1 MSTLNNDGQAVTQ
14 ALIDNVLNTRFE
26 DIEPEVVDNTKRRI
40 LDMVGDIIGGA
51 KCPGNP
57 ELAALINGWKGKQEA
72 TIFGFGGKGPAHD
85 VALLNAIFG
94 RSFDRGPLTLIIEGD
109 GKPGTIYIDGK
120 PLRRFANHITETTVP
135 TALAMGETMNISGKE
150 LITAIVAGDDLA
162 ARLYIANDRTP
173 PGQASSPDLP
183 PAPMT
188 RGTTTTF
195 GSTAIAGIML
205 GLDHTQMNHAFGLA
219 MMLGGGGSVMFPG
232 QAPQTPKPL
241 KQGSTDNRQAAN
253 PGWLGIKDPFFLA
266 QMAAGGYEETVG
278 TKMSNGIEARNGINA
293 AQLAKAGWPGVKDP
307 FFGERGGY
315 YPGLLSCNRRERIT
329 RNLGKHH
336 IVEQVFKPWPGGRP
350 TNAPTEAALNIV
362 RKHDINPDDIT
373 EITLFLSPAA
383 AAVHYSKPYI
393 VGDYPTMSSL
403 WSFYFAVGSTLF
415 RKSSK
420 NENFTEEKIRDP
432 KLQALIRKVKLDN
445 LNKAEGIELQVKMKD
460 GQVFSEYVARA
471 LGEPYRP
478 MSRDDLVS
486 KFLEQVA
493 FSRLVLLK
501 QTKKLISLLEKLEEV
516 SDISEITN
524 LTFLKGN
531 GKKVIV

>member
-1 MSTLNNDGQAVTQ
+1 MSAEYRDGQAVTH

-26 DIEPEVVDNTKRRI
+26 DIEPEVIENTKRRI
-40 LDMVGDIIGGA
+40 LDMIGDIIGGTV
-51 KCPGNP
+51 CPGNP
-57 ELAALINGWKGKQEA
+57 ELASLVKGWRGKKEA
-72 TIFGFGGKGPAHD
+72 TILGFGGQGPAHE
-85 VALLNAIFG
+85 VAFLNAIFG
-94 RSFDRGPLTLIIEGD
+94 RSFDRGPLTLIIQGD

-135 TALAMGETMNISGKE
+135 TALAMAELKNISGKD
-150 LITAIVAGDDLA
+150 LLAAVVAGDDLA
-162 ARLYIANDRTP
+162 ARLHIANDRTP
-173 PGQASSPDLP
+173 PGQAASPDLP

-195 GSTAIAGIML
+195 GAAAIAGRVL
-205 GLDHTQMNHAFGLA
+205 GLNHTQMSHAFGLA

-232 QAPQTPKPL
+232 QAPSQPKPV
-241 KQGSTDNRQAAN
+241 KPGTTDAKQAAN
-253 PGWLGIKDPFFLA
+253 PGWLGVRDPFFLA

-293 AQLAKAGWPGVKDP
+293 AQMARAGWPGVKDP

-315 YPGLLSCNRRERIT
+315 YPGLMSCNRKERIT
-329 RNLGKHH
+329 QDLGKKY

-350 TNAPTEAALNIV
+350 TNTPTEAALNIV
-362 RKHDINPDDIT
+362 RKHNINTDDIT

-383 AAVHYSKPYI
+383 AAVHYSKPYLI
-393 VGDYPTMSSL
+393 GDYPTMSAL

-432 KLQALIRKVKLDN
+432 RLQDLIKKVKLDN
-445 LNKAEGIELQVKMKD
+445 LDKAEGIELQVKMRD
-460 GQVFSEYVARA
+460 GIVYSEYVARA

-478 MSRDDLVS
+478 MTRDDLVS
-486 KFLEQVA
+486 KFMEQVE
-493 FSRLVLLK
+493 FSGLVTLA
-501 QTKKLISLLEKLEEV
+501 QAKKLLRLLERLEAV
-516 SDISEITN
+516 SDISAITE
-524 LTFLKGN
+524 LAVKKGT
-531 GKKVIV
+531 GKM